1 MTTRFSR
8 QTRHH
13 AVAFA
18 FALAS
23 TLAIFAGVDR
33 LASPAPDGAVLVQAQ
48 QSAPQA

>member
-13 AVAFA
+13 VVAFA

-23 TLAIFAGVDR
+23 TLAIFSGVDR
-33 LASPAPDGAVLVQAQ
+33 LASPAPDGAVLVQAT
-48 QSAPQA
+48 QSTPRA